1 MYGIW
6 EVITNLQ
13 DHYRPERIEVNV
25 RADETTLTFQFRWVR
40 WGSGIRKGWNYV
52 FSKMGLEDLSV
63 DRAVHILSRS
73 FDKARE
79 IDKNADPS

>member
-25 RADETTLTFQFRWVR
+25 RADETTLTFQFRW
-40 WGSGIRKGWNYV
+40 GSVTKKGWNYA
-52 FSKMGLEDLSV
+52 FTKTGLSDLSV
-63 DRAVHILSRS
+63 DRATHILSRS